1 MKSNIKHL
9 YRRCFLFSV
18 SIIVGLF
25 AAYVI
30 CKQIVEVNYCI
41 DVNNMMEVS
50 KVMIGVWSTLLG
62 FIITAESILVAFDG
76 GTITGDFKKTGH
88 YMTVIFQ
95 YTQTCIKLLSY
106 IVAFICI
113 IIIKK
118 FLIVEMFIFIFC
130 TVMTFIDVLISF
142 IILILM
148 LKMVNR

>member
-1 MKSNIKHL
+1 MQKN
-9 YRRCFLFSV
+9 FS
-18 SIIVGLF
+18 GL
-25 AAYVI
+25 
-30 CKQIVEVNYCI
+30 
-41 DVNNMMEVS
+41 S
-50 KVMIGVWSTLLG
+50 GLG

-88 YMTVIFQ
+88 YMTVIFH

-106 IVAFICI
+106 IVTFICI
-113 IIIKK
+113 IIKK
-118 FLIVEMFIFIFC
+118 ILIVEMFIFIFC